1 VAVVLKDFKCKV
13 TKRTYRFGDVY
24 DGDRVEELQALGY
37 VADEEGRT
45 SEPEKPKRKR
55 KDSEGDPHGRNT
67 DPLAG

>member
-1 VAVVLKDFKCKV
+1 MAEVLKDFKCKV
-13 TKRTYRFGDVY
+13 TKRTYRVGDVY

-55 KDSEGDPHGRNT
+55 KDSG
-67 DPLAG
+67 